1 MKMKCPHCG
10 ITGKAPSSPGGRL
23 VRCPRC
29 TELFLLPELEEAVPS
44 IPSSDLFAAEE
55 VDVLSSLNEE
65 EGQDDDYRRSES
77 EQKDHPDHDEEDILA
92 DDSWLAGDFSDEG
105 DVVEPEALSGLSAEE
120 VPGGPDLFA
129 EEINRTEEAIS
140 PDGEDEIS
148 DWSEEFDFGSEQG
161 LESPGELKEERDD
174 PEAASAGGG
183 EPEELAFAEAFG
195 EELTESFDYQELT
208 DEMADIDENTAGLI
222 GEESG
227 GIENS
232 SDYPDLSED
241 QVTWRDEQ
249 PEVLESADA
258 ALDEKEVVVDEEV
271 IQEDLHEMLATTCVA
286 CDNKVGEDELYCPD
300 CLKKKEGDT
309 LLTPSADD
317 DSAGSTQ
324 TEQQG
329 KEKSFAFG
337 KIAKW
342 GGVVVASLVI
352 IGLLLFLSVRMGW
365 V

>member
-1 MKMKCPHCG
+1 MKIKCPHCG
-10 ITGKAPSSPGGRL
+10 ISGKAPSSPGSRL

-44 IPSSDLFAAEE
+44 ILSSDLFAAEE

-77 EQKDHPDHDEEDILA
+77 DQKDHLDHDEEDI
-92 DDSWLAGDFSDEG
+92 
-105 DVVEPEALSGLSAEE
+105 VEPDALSDLSEEE

-129 EEINRTEEAIS
+129 EEISRTEDTIS
-140 PDGEDEIS
+140 PDGDDEIS
-148 DWSEEFDFGSEQG
+148 DWTEDFDLGSEQG
-161 LESPGELKEERDD
+161 REDPGDDKEERGDQ
-174 PEAASAGGG
+174 EVASA
-183 EPEELAFAEAFG
+183 EVSESEESAFAEAFG

-208 DEMADIDENTAGLI
+208 DEMADIDENIAGPI
-222 GEESG
+222 DEESG
-227 GIENS
+227 GIGNS
-232 SDYPDLSED
+232 SDYPDFSEN

-249 PEVLESADA
+249 PEVLASADA
-258 ALDEKEVVVDEEV
+258 ALDKKEVVVEEEA
-271 IQEDLHEMLATTCVA
+271 IQEDLHEMLATTCVS
-286 CDNKVGEDELYCPD
+286 CDNKVGEDEQYCPD
-300 CLKKKEGDT
+300 CMEKKEGET
-309 LLTPSADD
+309 RLTPSVDD
-317 DSAGSTQ
+317 AAAGANQ

-329 KEKSFAFG
+329 KEKSFALG

-342 GGVVVASLVI
+342 GGGVVVSLVL